1 MDDQNEDDEEGTVT
15 LYKYNIYYLLYFT
28 YYTVYRYEYFC
39 HPNCWIITA
48 LLRQLSKDI
57 RSLDSF
63 VYIITIYISD
73 QIQDICSCKPLMNH
87 ECFLLGLLMVARV

>member
-39 HPNCWIITA
+39 HPNC
-48 LLRQLSKDI
+48 
-57 RSLDSF
+57 
-63 VYIITIYISD
+63 
-73 QIQDICSCKPLMNH
+73 
-87 ECFLLGLLMVARV
+87 